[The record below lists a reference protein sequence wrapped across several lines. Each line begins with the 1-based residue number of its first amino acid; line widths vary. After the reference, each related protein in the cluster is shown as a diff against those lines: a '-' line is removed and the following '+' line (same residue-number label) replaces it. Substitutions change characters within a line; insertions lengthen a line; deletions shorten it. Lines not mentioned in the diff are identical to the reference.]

1 MWLECIAP
9 ARIESL
15 QRQAVRFNENGVGGG
30 GAVSNDS
37 HPHVKITDVVAQRL
51 DPEKA
56 KVKK

>member
-30 GAVSNDS
+30 AVSNDS

-51 DPEKA
+51 DREKA